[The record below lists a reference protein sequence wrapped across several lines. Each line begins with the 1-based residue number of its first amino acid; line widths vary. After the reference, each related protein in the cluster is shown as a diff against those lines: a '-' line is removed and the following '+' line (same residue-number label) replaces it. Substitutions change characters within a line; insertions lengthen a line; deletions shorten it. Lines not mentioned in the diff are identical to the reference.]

1 MERGKLWQGEL
12 GRRPI
17 LGGVFCGSN
26 VGWEGTVRGRGDDS
40 HRLGRGGTVGGGKCE
55 AADHAGKSKQFIL

>member
-1 MERGKLWQGEL
+1 MERGKLWPGEL

-17 LGGVFCGSN
+17 LGGVFGGSN
-26 VGWEGTVRGRGDDS
+26 VGWEGTVRGRRDS
-40 HRLGRGGTVGGGKCE
+40 HRFGRGGIVGGGKCE